1 MIPRP
6 EVVWRK
12 SSRSN
17 GSGGGECVELW
28 VGPGDGA
35 VRDSKNEGVIL
46 TSAGKTLG
54 LFLQAVKGGQFD
66 N

>member
-1 MIPRP
+1 MIPTKG
-6 EVVWRK
+6 VVWRK

-28 VGPGDGA
+28 VGPGIAA
-35 VRDSKNEGVIL
+35 VRDSKNKGEIL
-46 TSAGKTLG
+46 TFTGKTLG
-54 LFLQAVKGGQFD
+54 CFLQAAKVGQFD